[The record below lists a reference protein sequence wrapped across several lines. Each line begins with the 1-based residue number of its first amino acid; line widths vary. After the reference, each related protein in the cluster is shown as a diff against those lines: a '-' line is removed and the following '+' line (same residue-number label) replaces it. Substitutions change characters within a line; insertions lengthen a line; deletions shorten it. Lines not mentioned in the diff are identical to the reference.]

1 MAGMLPTAE
10 AVSGES
16 IGASKQA
23 EAVQLP
29 LGLLE
34 LSKHAEAV
42 QLKLTSLATVTMYQ
56 SQRSEAV
63 HCGYAVYSAHSK
75 QYRATKH

>member
-1 MAGMLPTAE
+1 MAGMLTTAE
-10 AVSGES
+10 AVSKES
-16 IGASKQA
+16 IGANKQA

-42 QLKLTSLATVTMYQ
+42 HLKLTSLATVTMHQ
-56 SQRSEAV
+56 SQGCEAV